1 MAKLEGVLGSPQKTS
16 WFIALGLLSLSIGG
30 TGGPWEVMVAKAWF
44 FALGAGHCRSP
55 GTWAWQGT
63 LQLSPLGNTRVPNPL
78 PPWEIRTL
86 GDTQPGSGRPLP
98 LQDPQSLHSPSPGW
112 MELQSRMCLVR
123 AVPSAQS
130 RTLRGRGLWRRK
142 AQGGQVGARDGGD
155 SAERVRVVRWDRHQ
169 QVWGGEAGAGL
180 AGPVPTGLG

>member
-30 TGGPWEVMVAKAWF
+30 TGGPWEVMVAKAPPGVAPSSDCLSSVTPVKRQGQTPCQHQGALGGTTLCWF

-130 RTLRGRGLWRRK
+130 RTLRGRRLWR
-142 AQGGQVGARDGGD
+142 
-155 SAERVRVVRWDRHQ
+155 
-169 QVWGGEAGAGL
+169 
-180 AGPVPTGLG
+180 